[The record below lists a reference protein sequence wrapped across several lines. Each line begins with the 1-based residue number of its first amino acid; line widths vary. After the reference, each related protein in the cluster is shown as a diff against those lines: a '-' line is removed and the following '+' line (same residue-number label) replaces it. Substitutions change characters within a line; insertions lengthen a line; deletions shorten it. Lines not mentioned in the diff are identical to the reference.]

1 LTELIGQE
9 SFAVAGGM
17 DERGSA
23 IMISFRLDGILLL
36 KKQADNAD
44 VNFEFLF
51 VFAVRRLLVK
61 DQYALVD

>member
-9 SFAVAGGM
+9 SFAVVGGM

-23 IMISFRLDGILLL
+23 IMISFCLHGILLL

-44 VNFEFLF
+44 VNLEFLF
-51 VFAVRRLLVK
+51 V
-61 DQYALVD
+61 